1 MRGSLILLVD
11 PRASGMTI
19 LPCPATIP
27 MIFFGWM
34 ICGQEVFVPGS
45 KLTSIMWVS
54 TEVIT
59 EIIGRA
65 GEVKK

>member
-1 MRGSLILLVD
+1 
-11 PRASGMTI
+11 
-19 LPCPATIP
+19 
-27 MIFFGWM
+27 
-34 ICGQEVFVPGS
+34 VPGS